1 MDYTARDPDHPEY
14 DLPVPAGL
22 TEGPPL
28 EEGMED
34 HQAAAEDLAPEH
46 HPHADAEHIAT
57 AAEMEPDG
65 QV

>member
-34 HQAAAEDLAPEH
+34 H
-46 HPHADAEHIAT
+46 
-57 AAEMEPDG
+57 
-65 QV
+65 